1 MPDILAGMGFVPG
14 LQHWLILAAALF
26 AVGVYGVLTRRSA
39 VGVLMAVELLLNSA
53 ALTFVVFNRFSRP
66 AAVDGQVMAIFVI
79 AVAAAEVV
87 VAMAIFVALYRVGR
101 TVDLNRLDRL
111 KNDEVE
117 R

>member
-1 MPDILAGMGFVPG
+1 MPDLFADIGLQPG
-14 LQHWLILAAALF
+14 LQHWLLLAAAVF
-26 AVGVYGVLTRRSA
+26 SVGVYGVLTRRSA
-39 VGVLMAVELLLNSA
+39 VGVLMSVELLLNSA

-66 AAVDGQVMAIFVI
+66 AAVDGQVMAVFVI

-87 VAMAIFVALYRVGR
+87 VAMAVFVALYRVGR
-101 TVDLNRLDRL
+101 TVDVNRLDRL